1 MKQAYVWYFGD
12 HAGIDFRS
20 GTAIA
25 LTDQDSM
32 TAYKSSSV
40 ISDSMGNL
48 LFFTNGRKVWDQTH
62 QLMPNATGLNGDL
75 GVFQPCIIVP
85 KPSDPTIFFLFTIDV
100 LAFNPDNTYT
110 TKGFRYTIIDMKRRG
125 GMGDAT
131 EILNIPLLTPV
142 SQKLSAVFH
151 KNKMDVWIIVHK
163 WDSDE
168 FYAYLVSKWGIH
180 DPVISKAG
188 TVHGGGYTEQANA
201 YGCMKFSPDGTRIAS
216 AISGCKIIELFN
228 FNNETGTVSFI
239 QSHLFT
245 YPNVSP
251 YGIEFSPDSKKLYTS
266 LIQTYGNGPPSSPS
280 LIYQFDL
287 TTDLNNPILVDS
299 IFGIRVSNLQLGPDG
314 RIYCAKTINLLTKC
328 DTLDVIYNPTRLGT
342 GCNYNRV
349 NHVPGTSF
357 PLFGRYGIYSLPN
370 IIQSYVHTPFFSW
383 DSCCHHDLTRFYILN
398 PVNIDSVLWNFSDGA
413 TSIDLDPVHE
423 FQNPGTYT
431 VTLTEFFDGISYRD
445 SLNVIIHSRPAISLG
460 DTILLYS
467 GASLNL
473 HAGGGYQAYQWSTGA
488 TDSIIETENQ
498 GNYSVQVMDWNCCLN
513 SDSVYVKVFNYYIP
527 DAFTPNGDGLNDIF
541 KVIGL
546 YGNIRFKLYIYDRWG
561 HMIFNSDSMDHGWDG
576 RYYGKPCPADTY
588 VWIAHISFLGEDIIT
603 NGDVILKG
611 TVLLLR

>member
-1 MKQAYVWYFGD
+1 
-12 HAGIDFRS
+12 
-20 GTAIA
+20 
-25 LTDQDSM
+25 
-32 TAYKSSSV
+32 
-40 ISDSMGNL
+40 
-48 LFFTNGRKVWDQTH
+48 
-62 QLMPNATGLNGDL
+62 
-75 GVFQPCIIVP
+75 
-85 KPSDPTIFFLFTIDV
+85 
-100 LAFNPDNTYT
+100 
-110 TKGFRYTIIDMKRRG
+110 
-125 GMGDAT
+125 
-131 EILNIPLLTPV
+131 
-142 SQKLSAVFH
+142 
-151 KNKMDVWIIVHK
+151 
-163 WDSDE
+163 
-168 FYAYLVSKWGIH
+168 
-180 DPVISKAG
+180 
-188 TVHGGGYTEQANA
+188 
-201 YGCMKFSPDGTRIAS
+201 
-216 AISGCKIIELFN
+216 
-228 FNNETGTVSFI
+228 
-239 QSHLFT
+239 
-245 YPNVSP
+245 
-251 YGIEFSPDSKKLYTS
+251 
-266 LIQTYGNGPPSSPS
+266 
-280 LIYQFDL
+280 
-287 TTDLNNPILVDS
+287 
-299 IFGIRVSNLQLGPDG
+299 
-314 RIYCAKTINLLTKC
+314 
-328 DTLDVIYNPTRLGT
+328 
-342 GCNYNRV
+342 
-349 NHVPGTSF
+349 
-357 PLFGRYGIYSLPN
+357 
-370 IIQSYVHTPFFSW
+370 
-383 DSCCHHDLTRFYILN
+383 
-398 PVNIDSVLWNFSDGA
+398 LWNFSDGA